1 MSSSPLLHSALDN
14 YRSLVGFVARRMGDR
29 QEAHDLVHDAWV
41 RAAES
46 QPTLSQE
53 LHTPSSRAYLYAVAE
68 NLVIDHYRRRKRQ
81 QDALQG
87 VALWQ
92 PAQTDDVKDAHSLRQ
107 AIAAVDQALADLPPR
122 CRAIFLADRLDGT
135 PQADIAA
142 QHGTSVKTVERE
154 VQRAM
159 DAIEQALHRWRGDPA
174 PAIRKGRRRALG
186 ALLSL
191 AGIGVGG
198 SSAWLAWRQW
208 VPSWQLT
215 LSAAQHQ
222 PLQQAL
228 PDGSSLALDA
238 QGLADVAF
246 YAHRRHVQLHRGTAF
261 FNVQRDAQRAFIVD
275 AGSARITV
283 LGTRFEVALED
294 AHTVRVTVEQGHVQ
308 VAQRDGAAEPQ
319 AVELHDGETLRWTAG
334 HAPQRSHPGG
344 EVATWRNG
352 WLELDNL
359 PLEAAI
365 QRISRYCAQPVRVEP
380 SAAQLR
386 VFGRVQISHA
396 ADWVQLLP
404 AMLPVQLRAEQ
415 AHGQAWIVITRS

>member
-1 MSSSPLLHSALDN
+1 
-14 YRSLVGFVARRMGDR
+14 MGDR

-92 PAQTDDVKDAHSLRQ
+92 PAQTDDVKDTHSLRQ
-107 AIAAVDQALADLPPR
+107 AIAAVDHALADLPSLPCHLSGR
-122 CRAIFLADRLDGT
+122 PARWH
-135 PQADIAA
+135 PQTDIAA

-154 VQRAM
+154 VQRHGR
-159 DAIEQALHRWRGDPA
+159 HRAGIA
-174 PAIRKGRRRALG
+174 PLARRPRSAARKGRRRTLG

-222 PLQQAL
+222 PLLQAL

-238 QGLADVAF
+238 QSLADVAF
-246 YAHRRHVQLHRGTAF
+246 YAHQRHVQLHRGTAF
-261 FNVQRDAQRAFIVD
+261 STYSAMHSGPSLWMRAVP
-275 AGSARITV
+275 ASPCWAPASRWPWKMRTPCASPWSKAMCKWHSGTAR
-283 LGTRFEVALED
+283 
-294 AHTVRVTVEQGHVQ
+294 Q
-308 VAQRDGAAEPQ
+308 
-319 AVELHDGETLRWTAG
+319 
-334 HAPQRSHPGG
+334 
-344 EVATWRNG
+344 N
-352 WLELDNL
+352 
-359 PLEAAI
+359 
-365 QRISRYCAQPVRVEP
+365 
-380 SAAQLR
+380 
-386 VFGRVQISHA
+386 
-396 ADWVQLLP
+396 
-404 AMLPVQLRAEQ
+404 
-415 AHGQAWIVITRS
+415 AWP